1 MKLRF
6 LIFPVLILLA
16 PLLFNVESEF
26 ELQDD
31 YSVAKVLEKL
41 GDDSGWYP
49 NKDIVGASSSIG
61 REIFH
66 TGFAT
71 NLKGKTQRKQSKHFV
86 CTSCHNVEREDY
98 DLTVSDPEARMKYAL
113 ANDLPFLQG
122 TTMYGAVSR
131 RYFYNDDYIKKY
143 GDLVEAARND
153 LRGAIQLCAVE
164 CAQGRKLKDWE
175 LESVLMYLW
184 TIDIKIGDL
193 DLSADEKEFVENS
206 VQSES
211 TFEAVELIRSKYLN
225 GSPATFLTP
234 DNERAEY
241 SSMDTDI
248 DSGRD
253 VYIQSC
259 LHCHDNQR
267 YSYFNLDTTRL
278 TMKHLKTKME
288 TYGDHSIYQAVRY
301 GIYSTAGRRSYMPHY
316 TLEKMSK
323 QQLADLRAYISYRA
337 D

>member
-1 MKLRF
+1 MF
-6 LIFPVLILLA
+6 EDDNVFVL
-16 PLLFNVESEF
+16 E
-26 ELQDD
+26 DD

-41 GDDSGWYP
+41 GDNSGWYP

-61 REIFH
+61 RDIFH

-71 NLKGKTQRKQSKHFV
+71 SIDGKDQRKQSKHFV
-86 CTSCHNVEREDY
+86 CTSCHNVEREDP
-98 DLTVSDPEARMKYAL
+98 DLTVSDPEARMDYAL

-131 RYFYNDDYIKKY
+131 RYYYNDDYIKKY

-164 CAQGRKLKDWE
+164 CAQGRELKDWE

-184 TIDIKIGDL
+184 TIDLKIKDL
-193 DLSADEKEFVENS
+193 GLSDEEKAFIESSLEE
-206 VQSES
+206 ES
-211 TFEAVELIRSKYLN
+211 TLEAVELIRSKYLN

-234 DNERAEY
+234 DHERASY
-241 SSMDTDI
+241 ASMDTDI
-248 DSGRD
+248 NSGRD

-259 LHCHDNQR
+259 LHCHDSQR
-267 YSYFNLDTTRL
+267 YSYFNLDTTKL
-278 TMKHLKTKME
+278 TMKYLKTKME

-301 GIYSTAGRRSYMPHY
+301 GIYSTSGRRSYMPHY
-316 TLEKMSK
+316 TLEKMSL
-323 QQLADLRAYISYRA
+323 QQLADLRAYITYRA
-337 D
+337 E